1 MSKEKFCPEQIKCK
15 EDTEDTWSCTA
26 HLAEGRCMQCPFGSY
41 EDSQD
46 REYPCVDA
54 QIAHN
59 KEKLTIKQRTINAL
73 EWMTTQFKWQ
83 HDNEKDAL
91 CDEGSQGGYSEKLQ
105 EAMDLLEELKK

>member
-26 HLAEGRCMQCPFGSY
+26 HLAEGRCLQCPFESY

-54 QIAHN
+54 QIAHD
-59 KEKLTIKQRTINAL
+59 KEKPTIKQRTIKSL
-73 EWMTTQFKWQ
+73 TWMTIQFKWM
-83 HDNEKDAL
+83 HDNEVAAMS
-91 CDEGSQGGYSEKLQ
+91 DEGSQGGYSPELQ
-105 EAMDLLEELKK
+105 EAIDLLEELKQ